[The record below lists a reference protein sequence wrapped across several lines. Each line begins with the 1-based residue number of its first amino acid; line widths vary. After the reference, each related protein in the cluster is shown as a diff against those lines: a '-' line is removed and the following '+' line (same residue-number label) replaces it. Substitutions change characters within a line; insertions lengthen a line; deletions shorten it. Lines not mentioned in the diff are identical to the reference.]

1 MSAALADAAVVADK
15 LLPTRDKIIIGLIVF
30 FASIAMTIEAYWLI
44 FNQVMESRT
53 DLFANV
59 LAFYWPADYTYRIS
73 GYPLEKSFTL
83 ALEGV
88 NTLITQWLSFLLICA
103 IVKSKPYRYPLQL
116 VIATY
121 TFYGT
126 LLYYLV
132 AHISGYAVFAY
143 HGTYP
148 IRDILS
154 SKPAV
159 VCRLCLDQL
168 GRLPRDHAAV
178 PWHIDPRG
186 CGLEGNQDTP
196 TRRSVAWLAVV
207 ARRQ

>member
-88 NTLITQWLSFLLICA
+88 NTLITQWLSFVLIWA

-148 IRDILS
+148 YVMFYL
-154 SKPAV
+154 AN
-159 VCRLCLDQL
+159 
-168 GRLPRDHAAV
+168 LPWFAAYA
-178 PWHIDPRG
+178 WISWDAYRAITRQYRG
-186 CGLEGNQDTP
+186 I
-196 TRRSVAWLAVV
+196 
-207 ARRQ
+207 